1 MAAVLSIASCSF
13 WGDNA
18 MVIFALRKS
27 ALSWTQ
33 VFGWMIFERKSALTK
48 SQRWVFPLFFQVILK
63 RVKLKVFPV
72 FVWICRSGLFD
83 HFVHLKK
90 GCFDWS
96 IFGSSFLL
104 FAVSPSGYETKSF
117 VHRVRLDWHEFI
129 SGGKVWNSTQT
140 SIFALFA
147 PWTSSWIRKMFST
160 LRFHRKNRGRLK
172 SCDISIFLISMLRN
186 TCAWK

>member
-1 MAAVLSIASCSF
+1 MNKLWWACLLYPPESHRELGVCPNGLKWGKKGETKMAAVLSIASCSF

-27 ALSWTQ
+27 ALNVSIWLSG
-33 VFGWMIFERKSALTK
+33 FALRE
-48 SQRWVFPLFFQVILK
+48 SLRWPKVSVEFPLFFQVILK

-96 IFGSSFLL
+96 ISGSSFLL
-104 FAVSPSGYETKSF
+104 FCC
-117 VHRVRLDWHEFI
+117 L
-129 SGGKVWNSTQT
+129 TQW
-140 SIFALFA
+140 L
-147 PWTSSWIRKMFST
+147 W
-160 LRFHRKNRGRLK
+160 
-172 SCDISIFLISMLRN
+172 D
-186 TCAWK
+186 

>member
-1 MAAVLSIASCSF
+1 MNKLWWACLLYPPESHRELGVCPNGLKRGKRGETKMAAVLSIASCSF

-18 MVIFALRKS
+18 MVAFALRKS

-33 VFGWMIFERKSALTK
+33 VFGWMVL
-48 SQRWVFPLFFQVILK
+48 RWEKVCVDKVSVEFPLFFQVILK

-96 IFGSSFLL
+96 ISGSSFLL

-129 SGGKVWNSTQT
+129 SGGKVWNST
-140 SIFALFA
+140 
-147 PWTSSWIRKMFST
+147 
-160 LRFHRKNRGRLK
+160 
-172 SCDISIFLISMLRN
+172 
-186 TCAWK
+186 

>member
-1 MAAVLSIASCSF
+1 MNKLWWACLLYPPESHRELGVCPNGLKWGKKGETKMAAVLSIASCSF

-33 VFGWMIFERKSALTK
+33 VFGWMVLRWEKVCVDQKSAL
-48 SQRWVFPLFFQVILK
+48 SFLSFFRWFWKGLNWRFSRFLFEFVGQVYLTIL
-63 RVKLKVFPV
+63 FT
-72 FVWICRSGLFD
+72 W
-83 HFVHLKK
+83 KK

-129 SGGKVWNSTQT
+129 SGGKVWNST
-140 SIFALFA
+140 
-147 PWTSSWIRKMFST
+147 
-160 LRFHRKNRGRLK
+160 
-172 SCDISIFLISMLRN
+172 
-186 TCAWK
+186 